1 MSKSFLLI
9 IAFFALVLGLFIGI
23 CYYVTNLS
31 GGGGHGGGGDTGGI
45 SAEVGKEIYFGD
57 GQCGTCHK
65 VGGEGSATRCP
76 DHEGVFATA
85 FERMKETGDKSPM
98 EYLVNSIVD
107 PQAYIVK
114 GFGKI
119 MPKVYNPPIMLSQE
133 KILAVL
139 AYLQSLGGE
148 EDIDAIMQF
157 KDMIPEAGGGEGGV
171 EIKPWAPPLPAD
183 PVAGEK
189 LFFDINGPAGCVKC
203 HTIMNKGAKVCPD
216 LTGIGA
222 VQLPEY
228 FVESILQPSAVIVNG
243 FETVY
248 LVDIDGVP
256 YSGIIKRD
264 TETELDLAVDEG
276 GSEIT
281 VYTFGKD
288 EIEEMA
294 KQDVS
299 MMPGNFSEMLSAK
312 QLYDIVSF
320 LVSQKS

>member
-1 MSKSFLLI
+1 MSKSFLYI
-9 IAFFALVLGLFIGI
+9 IAFGVIVLGSFVGI
-23 CYYVTNLS
+23 CNYVTNVS
-31 GGGGHGGGGDTGGI
+31 GGGGGGGAETGGI
-45 SAEVGKEIYFGD
+45 NAEAGKEIYFGD
-57 GQCGTCHK
+57 GQCSTCHK

-76 DHEGVFATA
+76 DHEGVFSTA
-85 FERMKETGDKSPM
+85 MQRMKETGDTSPM

-119 MPKVYNPPIMLSQE
+119 MPKVYNPPIMLSRD

-148 EDIDAIMQF
+148 EDIEAIMKF
-157 KDMIPEAGGGEGGV
+157 KDFIPEGGGEGEDV
-171 EIKPWAPPLPAD
+171 KPWEAPLPVD

-203 HTIMNKGAKVCPD
+203 HTIMNKGANVCPN

-248 LVDIDGVP
+248 LVDLDGVP
-256 YSGIIKRD
+256 MSGIIKRD
-264 TETELDLAVDEG
+264 TETEIDLAVDEG
-276 GSEIT
+276 GAEIS
-281 VYTFGKD
+281 VYTIPKD
-288 EIEEMA
+288 EIEEMQ

-299 MMPGNFSEMLSAK
+299 MMPGNFAEMLSAQ
-312 QLYDIVSF
+312 QLYNIVSF
-320 LVSQKS
+320 LISQKS

>member
-9 IAFFALVLGLFIGI
+9 VAFTCIVLGLFVGI
-23 CYYVTNLS
+23 CNYVTQVS
-31 GGGGHGGGGDTGGI
+31 GGGGSGGADTGGI
-45 SAEVGKEIYFGD
+45 SAEVGKEIYFGE
-57 GQCGTCHK
+57 GQCSTCHK

-76 DHEGVFATA
+76 DHEGVFTTA
-85 FERMKETGDKSPM
+85 MNRIKETGESSPL
-98 EYLVNSIVD
+98 EYLVSSIVE

-119 MPKVYNPPIMLSQE
+119 MPKVYNPPILLSQE

-139 AYLQSLGGE
+139 AYLQTLGGE
-148 EDIDAIMQF
+148 EDIEALMKFKDAI
-157 KDMIPEAGGGEGGV
+157 PEGGKGTD
-171 EIKPWAPPLPAD
+171 EKPWEAPLPAD

-203 HTIMNKGAKVCPD
+203 HTIMNRGNTVCPN
-216 LTGIGA
+216 LNGIGA
-222 VQLPEY
+222 VQKPEY

-243 FETVY
+243 YETVY
-248 LVDIDGVP
+248 LVDTDGVP

-264 TETELDLAVDEG
+264 TEDEIDLAVDEG
-276 GSEIT
+276 GKEIS

-288 EIEEMA
+288 EIEEMQ

-299 MMPGNFSEMLSAK
+299 MMPGNFAEMLSTK
-312 QLYDIVSF
+312 QLYDIVTF
-320 LVSQKS
+320 LISQKS